1 MSDCIYEARE
11 TTPIGPARAYCI
23 THQSY
28 RCAEPVAERRLNFTT
43 EWVAS
48 NPEAER
54 HNEILRELAG
64 IRLALQ
70 SIADALKV
78 APKTHQQEPEQ
89 SGSK

>member
-1 MSDCIYEARE
+1 MSDDVD
-11 TTPIGPARAYCI
+11 TTVHYFTGPILRYD
-23 THQSY
+23 
-28 RCAEPVAERRLNFTT
+28 
-43 EWVAS
+43 
-48 NPEAER
+48 PEAER
-54 HNEILRELAG
+54 HNELLRELAG

>member
-1 MSDCIYEARE
+1 MSDEVD
-11 TTPIGPARAYCI
+11 TTVHYFTGPLLR
-23 THQSY
+23 HD
-28 RCAEPVAERRLNFTT
+28 
-43 EWVAS
+43 
-48 NPEAER
+48 PEAER

-78 APKTHQQEPEQ
+78 AHKTHQQEPEQ